1 MPIRHHFFIYFDIS
15 LPPLKGANVFN
26 GIFSL
31 IKYFRLV
38 HSKEPHDC
46 QCLILIH
53 HLYSFQDYISTMVGQ
68 VQTGSFWI
76 GLEHN
81 ADGGWQ
87 WVDNTTVNTDIM

>member
-1 MPIRHHFFIYFDIS
+1 
-15 LPPLKGANVFN
+15 
-26 GIFSL
+26 
-31 IKYFRLV
+31 
-38 HSKEPHDC
+38 
-46 QCLILIH
+46 
-53 HLYSFQDYISTMVGQ
+53 MVGQ